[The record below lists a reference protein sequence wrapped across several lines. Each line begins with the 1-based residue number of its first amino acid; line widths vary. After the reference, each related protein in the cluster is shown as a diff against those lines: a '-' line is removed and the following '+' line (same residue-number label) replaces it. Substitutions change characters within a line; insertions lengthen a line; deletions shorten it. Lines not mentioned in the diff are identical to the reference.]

1 MGKMAR
7 ISPGTLGDSRNLAT
21 PRGANARLGPRAVRW
36 GVAPVLHL
44 AISPPAASCPP
55 PVRFS
60 TWPGAR
66 ATSWHNVAARR
77 RVLIPALR
85 PQLRRASLAQ
95 RPAFRRRAAL
105 GRPAPASRPDPGI
118 ASSAAL
124 RCLGV
129 TPRPFAPPAGGL
141 ARSRRRSQ
149 SARRRACASLW
160 ANEALLPISG
170 HFTHGLRS
178 FRQSRPETDPADL
191 GKC

>member
-66 ATSWHNVAARR
+66 ATSWRNVAARR

-85 PQLRRASLAQ
+85 PQLRCAFLAQ
-95 RPAFRRRAAL
+95 RPAFWRRAAL
-105 GRPAPASRPDPGI
+105 ARLAPAPRPDPGI
-118 ASSAAL
+118 ASSAVL

-170 HFTHGLRS
+170 HFSHGLRGL
-178 FRQSRPETDPADL
+178 R
-191 GKC
+191 

>member
-66 ATSWHNVAARR
+66 ATPWRNVAARR

-85 PQLRRASLAQ
+85 PQPRRAFLAQ
-95 RPAFRRRAAL
+95 RPAFWRRAAL
-105 GRPAPASRPDPGI
+105 ARLAPSPRPDPGI
-118 ASSAAL
+118 APSVVL

-129 TPRPFAPPAGGL
+129 TPRPFAPP
-141 ARSRRRSQ
+141 RSRVRSISQ
-149 SARRRACASLW
+149 AEPVRAPAGLCVLVGERGASADFWPFYPR
-160 ANEALLPISG
+160 
-170 HFTHGLRS
+170 FTRFQVG
-178 FRQSRPETDPADL
+178 PTGD
-191 GKC
+191 